1 MVHPSQPAALE
12 RDFVKEMFKELV
24 ENSEDII
31 IVTDS
36 DFNIQYIS
44 SSVTTVFGLEP
55 TSVVGR
61 NIFEYI
67 EQDKIAPWRELLR
80 QVSSSCSDE
89 ISVKIGGHKMYF
101 DVHVANLLDSD
112 SVQGVVLKLHDITRK
127 KLRERDLIRSNEH
140 LDQVIYK
147 TTHDLK
153 APLTSALGLIQIAEQ
168 AQDEE
173 KSRYIRLIKK
183 SLLSLDAYIEEMNN
197 FFRVDKLAL
206 QREQIDLGN
215 ILQSAQE
222 TLINMAASANVKVY
236 LNLDEAMPWYSDALR
251 VKTIVT
257 NIFSNAIKYSDL
269 QKQNPFIKIATRIN
283 PEFCEIT
290 IADNGIGI
298 EGEFQEKIFDLFF
311 RATDQANGTGLGL
324 FIVKDTIERLNGTIT
339 VTSAVGQG
347 TTFLIRI
354 PNQLQENVAVA

>member
-1 MVHPSQPAALE
+1 
-12 RDFVKEMFKELV
+12 MFKELV

-36 DFNIQYIS
+36 DFNIRYIS
-44 SSVTTVFGLEP
+44 SSVTTVFGFEP
-55 TSVVGR
+55 PSVVGR

-67 EQDKIAPWRELLR
+67 EQDKVAPWRDALE
-80 QVSSSCSDE
+80 QVTSSCSDE
-89 ISVKIGGHKMYF
+89 ISVYIGGRKRYF

-112 SVQGVVLKLHDITRK
+112 SVQGVVLKLHDITEK
-127 KLRERDLIRSNEH
+127 KLRERDLKRSNEH

-168 AQDEE
+168 ARDED
-173 KSRYIRLIKK
+173 KAQYIRLIKK

-197 FFRVDKLAL
+197 FFRIEKLAL
-206 QREQIDLGN
+206 QREQIDL
-215 ILQSAQE
+215 SEMVKDAQD
-222 TLINMAASANVKVY
+222 TLMNMASAAGIKVH
-236 LNLDEAMPWYSDALR
+236 LNLDTRMPWYSDTLR

-269 QKQNPFIKIATRIN
+269 QKQNPFIKIATNITA
-283 PEFCEIT
+283 EFCEIC

-298 EGEFQEKIFDLFF
+298 EEEFQEKIFDLFF
-311 RATDQANGTGLGL
+311 RATDQAKGTGLGL
-324 FIVKDTIERLNGTIT
+324 FIVRDTVQRLNGTIS
-339 VTSAVGQG
+339 VNSVVGKG
-347 TTFLIRI
+347 TTFFIKI
-354 PNQLQENVAVA
+354 PNQLQQDVAVA

>member
-1 MVHPSQPAALE
+1 
-12 RDFVKEMFKELV
+12 MFKELV

-36 DFNIQYIS
+36 DFNIRYIS
-44 SSVTTVFGLEP
+44 SSVTTVFGFDP
-55 TSVVGR
+55 PSVVGK

-67 EQDKIAPWRELLR
+67 EQDKIAPWRDLLR
-80 QVSSSCSDE
+80 QVTSSCSDE
-89 ISVKIGGHKMYF
+89 ISVYNGGRKRYF

-112 SVQGVVLKLHDITRK
+112 SVQGVVLKLHDITEK

-168 AQDEE
+168 AEGEE
-173 KSRYIRLIKK
+173 KDQYIRLIKK

-197 FFRVDKLAL
+197 FFRIEKLAL
-206 QREQIDLGN
+206 QREQIDLGSM
-215 ILQSAQE
+215 LQDAQDS
-222 TLINMAASANVKVY
+222 LMNMAAANVKVY
-236 LNLDEAMPWYSDALR
+236 VNLDDRMPWYSDALR

-257 NIFSNAIKYSDL
+257 NIFSNAIKYQDL

-298 EGEFQEKIFDLFF
+298 EEEFQQKIFDLFF

-324 FIVKDTIERLNGTIT
+324 FIVRDTIQRLNGTIT
-339 VTSAVGQG
+339 VKSVAGQG
-347 TTFLIRI
+347 TTFFIRI
-354 PNQLQENVAVA
+354 PNQLQLNVAVA